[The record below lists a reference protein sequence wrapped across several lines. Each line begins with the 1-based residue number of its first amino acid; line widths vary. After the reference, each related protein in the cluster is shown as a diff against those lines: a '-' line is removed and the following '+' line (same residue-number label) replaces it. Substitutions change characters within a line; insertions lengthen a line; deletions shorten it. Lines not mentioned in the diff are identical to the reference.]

1 VRDISSERLIHVK
14 GGLFLLL
21 GLIASALLL
30 FTSPTAQTAVLLC
43 IAIWAF
49 CRFYYYA
56 FYVITHYVDPTFR
69 FSGLGSFVRYLRRRS
84 RDSGP
89 NR

>member
-1 VRDISSERLIHVK
+1 MRDISDARLIHLK
-14 GGLFLLL
+14 GWSFLLM
-21 GLIASALLL
+21 GLVSAALLL
-30 FTSPTAQTAVLLC
+30 VASPTAQTAVLLC

-69 FSGLGSFVRYLRRRS
+69 FSGLGSFVRYLLRRS
-84 RDSGP
+84 RDSRQ